1 MLLLHTK
8 DDIHSIAIHTL
19 PCVFRFQ
26 PANAISLA
34 SGRRLK
40 HQLQRGG
47 SMREQHMPYY
57 SVNTIASGLYG
68 VLSSVAQLAVAGVA
82 VPVMQSLTN
91 YAALTANHV
100 ADRSAS
106 PTSRLSQSRI
116 EAVLQSATVGH
127 SHYYPILS
135 L

>member
-1 MLLLHTK
+1 
-8 DDIHSIAIHTL
+8 
-19 PCVFRFQ
+19 
-26 PANAISLA
+26 
-34 SGRRLK
+34 
-40 HQLQRGG
+40 
-47 SMREQHMPYY
+47 MPYY

-127 SHYYPILS
+127 ISPIGTIATLFSLLS
-135 L
+135 LFLSL